1 MAQVTV
7 KKGLLIYVSFAQG
20 ATSDDVARAAKTLLS
35 LPLCTL
41 TGQWGDG
48 RYLPPPPSPSLCVS
62 AFLCLSVC
70 LSICLSVCLSVSPG
84 SGGATAAARSRT
96 CGFPGS
102 RRRRVRRCL
111 SCSWSRRRR

>member
-48 RYLPPPPSPSLCVS
+48 RYLSPPSPPSVCVS

-70 LSICLSVCLSVSPG
+70 LSVCLSHPVVGRRQRRGVVPAG
-84 SGGATAAARSRT
+84 LPAAGAGECAAA
-96 CGFPGS
+96 
-102 RRRRVRRCL
+102 
-111 SCSWSRRRR
+111 

>member
-41 TGQWGDG
+41 TGQW
-48 RYLPPPPSPSLCVS
+48 
-62 AFLCLSVC
+62 
-70 LSICLSVCLSVSPG
+70 
-84 SGGATAAARSRT
+84 
-96 CGFPGS
+96 
-102 RRRRVRRCL
+102 
-111 SCSWSRRRR
+111 